1 MKTMNI
7 PDRILEEIHLGERNA
22 EDYYDIYGK
31 EQLENALKQ
40 LDQSDEEILSRYS
53 ADDMRN
59 AVLKKQF
66 SVTGGTSGDASGEEN
81 DSSEKKSSPYALRL
95 RIMACAAAVLAAVI
109 AAPVV
114 LQRARPASASSE
126 NSIRLKGKKI
136 PSKTPQSLR
145 LYRKD
150 GNSVN
155 ALENGAS
162 AKAGDVIQITYN
174 PGRNDYGVIFSID
187 GNGNITRHFPDEN
200 WSAGKLEKTGDEV
213 PLSFSYALDNA
224 PEYEC
229 FVFVASEKPF
239 TLNKVKDI
247 ADGKKSIKKVEQLKK
262 GRFFPRN
269 TSAEYFVL
277 EK

>member
-1 MKTMNI
+1 
-7 PDRILEEIHLGERNA
+7 
-22 EDYYDIYGK
+22 
-31 EQLENALKQ
+31 
-40 LDQSDEEILSRYS
+40 
-53 ADDMRN
+53 MRN

-66 SVTGGTSGDASGEEN
+66 SVTGGTSGGASGEEN

-114 LQRARPASASSE
+114 LQRARPASASPE
-126 NSIRLKGKKI
+126 NSNRLKGNKI

-174 PGRNDYGVIFSID
+174 PGRNDYGVLFSID
-187 GNGNITRHFPDEN
+187 GNGNVTRHFPESG
-200 WSAGKLEKTGDEV
+200 WTAVKMKHSGSEI
-213 PLSFSYALDNA
+213 PLDFSYELDDA
-224 PEYEC
+224 PDFEC
-229 FVFVASEKPF
+229 FILVASKKAFSLEGI
-239 TLNKVKDI
+239 DEEI
-247 ADGKKSIKKVEQLKK
+247 AASSVDVDFIQVGNYLPSGTDRTAFLLRK
-262 GRFFPRN
+262 
-269 TSAEYFVL
+269 
-277 EK
+277 

>member
-66 SVTGGTSGDASGEEN
+66 SVTVGTSGGASGEEN
-81 DSSEKKSSPYALRL
+81 GSSEKKSSPYALRL
-95 RIMACAAAVLAAVI
+95 RIMACAAAVLAAVF
-109 AAPVV
+109 AAPAVM
-114 LQRARPASASSE
+114 QRTRPASASPE
-126 NSIRLKGKKI
+126 NSVRLKGNKI

-187 GNGNITRHFPDEN
+187 GNGNVTRHFPEDG
-200 WSAGKLEKTGDEV
+200 WIAVKMKHSASEI
-213 PLSFSYALDNA
+213 PLDFSYELDDASYFEYFILVASKKAFSLEGIDEKIAASALDMDFLQEGTYL
-224 PEYEC
+224 PLGTDRT
-229 FVFVASEKPF
+229 VFLLRK
-239 TLNKVKDI
+239 
-247 ADGKKSIKKVEQLKK
+247 
-262 GRFFPRN
+262 
-269 TSAEYFVL
+269 
-277 EK
+277 

>member
-40 LDQSDEEILSRYS
+40 LDQSDEEILSRYF

-66 SVTGGTSGDASGEEN
+66 SVTGGTSGGASGEEN
-81 DSSEKKSSPYALRL
+81 GSSEKKSSPYALRL
-95 RIMACAAAVLAAVI
+95 RIMACAAAVLAAVF
-109 AAPVV
+109 AAPAVM
-114 LQRARPASASSE
+114 QRTRPASASPE
-126 NSIRLKGKKI
+126 NSVRLKGNKI
-136 PSKTPQSLR
+136 PSEIPQSLR

-150 GNSVN
+150 GNSVK
-155 ALENGAS
+155 ALENGAA

-187 GNGNITRHFPDEN
+187 GNGSVTRHFPEDG
-200 WSAGKLEKTGDEV
+200 WTAVKMKHSASEI
-213 PLSFSYALDNA
+213 PLDFSYELDDAPYFEYFILVASKKAFSLEGIDEKIAASALDMDFLQEGTYL
-224 PEYEC
+224 PLGTDRT
-229 FVFVASEKPF
+229 VFLLRK
-239 TLNKVKDI
+239 
-247 ADGKKSIKKVEQLKK
+247 
-262 GRFFPRN
+262 
-269 TSAEYFVL
+269 
-277 EK
+277 

>member
-31 EQLENALKQ
+31 EQLENVLKQ

-66 SVTGGTSGDASGEEN
+66 SVTVGTSGGASGEEN
-81 DSSEKKSSPYALRL
+81 GSSEKKSSPYALRL
-95 RIMACAAAVLAAVI
+95 RIMACAAAVLAAVF
-109 AAPVV
+109 AAPAVM
-114 LQRARPASASSE
+114 QRTRPASASPE
-126 NSIRLKGKKI
+126 NSVRLKGNKI

-187 GNGNITRHFPDEN
+187 GNGNVTRHFPEDG
-200 WSAGKLEKTGDEV
+200 WIAVKMKHSASEI
-213 PLSFSYALDNA
+213 PLDFSYELDDASYFEYFILVASKKAFSLEGIDEKIAASALDMDFLQEGTYL
-224 PEYEC
+224 PLGTDRT
-229 FVFVASEKPF
+229 VFLLRK
-239 TLNKVKDI
+239 
-247 ADGKKSIKKVEQLKK
+247 
-262 GRFFPRN
+262 
-269 TSAEYFVL
+269 
-277 EK
+277 